1 MRTRAGRR
9 GAALAMLAGLAA
21 ASSPA
26 WGQTLSEALVAA
38 YEGNP
43 RIAAGRAQLRAADER
58 MNQAIAFSR
67 PRVVLDG
74 SLGYRGQS
82 RARGSETWSTTLGID
97 QNVYGG
103 GQSAALIRQ
112 RDNEILAGRARL
124 ANVEQEVLLQAA
136 TAYVD
141 VVRARAVVELGC
153 GAGLDARLLRER
165 LGEGARLLAVDFAPQ
180 MLRRA
185 REALSGVRG
194 ADARLLAGDLE
205 RLPLRSGF
213 ADLVLANASLNLAA
227 NKKKA
232 LGEAR
237 RVLRP
242 GGRLLVRELV
252 REEALPIEIA
262 CDPQAWNASLGGV
275 CEQGEWESLLAE
287 AGFAE
292 VEISDHAPFPPVVSV
307 RIRARKPRGEGG

>member
-1 MRTRAGRR
+1 MPVRVHGSRPAPWEVQVKSFVRSR
-9 GAALAMLAGLAA
+9 YAHLAA
-21 ASSPA
+21 ADAFP
-26 WGQTLSEALVAA
+26 
-38 YEGNP
+38 EGGAE
-43 RIAAGRAQLRAADER
+43 RARAAGYPARFLEGLP
-58 MNQAIAFSR
+58 
-67 PRVVLDG
+67 PRVASAYCG
-74 SLGYRGQS
+74 CGYP
-82 RARGSETWSTTLGID
+82 
-97 QNVYGG
+97 
-103 GQSAALIRQ
+103 
-112 RDNEILAGRARL
+112 LAGGDLRG
-124 ANVEQEVLLQAA
+124 
-136 TAYVD
+136 
-141 VVRARAVVELGC
+141 ARAVVELGC

-194 ADARLLAGDLE
+194 ADARLLAGDFE

-307 RIRARKPRGEGG
+307 RIRARKPRGGGG